1 VTGVASARSELSC
14 WVVGCL
20 LELGQSQSNT
30 QSVSSRSVVVAEQ
43 WFDPPY
49 WVPGRAASVIV
60 ERSSPRCSELT
71 KTTSAATSSVVTLL
85 ATLSELARLP
95 VLSSCPRND
104 YERAVK
110 FSRPL
115 CTRAAALHGALLP
128 R

>member
-1 VTGVASARSELSC
+1 MTGVASARSELSC

-60 ERSSPRCSELT
+60 ERSSPRYSELT
-71 KTTSAATSSVVTLL
+71 TTTSAATNS
-85 ATLSELARLP
+85 
-95 VLSSCPRND
+95 
-104 YERAVK
+104 
-110 FSRPL
+110 
-115 CTRAAALHGALLP
+115 G
-128 R
+128 